1 MAAWPSTRDPKGPM
15 KRSIGILNKQKIT
28 HQDADGLPESAKR
41 FTDGSRY
48 KIEIPSVEGPA
59 AFKTVI
65 DESKKH
71 KLIIHRI
78 SQGSGIM
85 MQTDAEIKE
94 MVAIGKKAKIEVCLF
109 VGPRASWDIGKQ
121 VSATAGVIASPTL
134 RGADQLRFALED
146 VIHAVSLGLRSV
158 LVGDI
163 GLLKVLGQAKVKGDL
178 PKDLILK
185 TSVAMVCNNPATA
198 AVLEDLG
205 ASTLNLATDLSL
217 QQIASIR
224 SQVDIPVDVYVEGP
238 DDFGGAVRHY
248 ESPDLVR
255 VAAPIYLKF
264 TVRNSPGLYPSGAH
278 IQGLVESTAKERVR
292 RAALSKAILDR
303 YGFKK

>member
-1 MAAWPSTRDPKGPM
+1 MTPWPSTRDPQGPM
-15 KRSIGILNKQKIT
+15 KRSIGMLNKQKIT

-41 FTDGSRY
+41 FTDGTRY

-94 MVAIGKKAKIEVCLF
+94 MVALGKKAKIEVCLF

-198 AVLEDLG
+198 AVLEDFG

-248 ESPDLVR
+248 ETPDLVR

-292 RAALSKAILDR
+292 RAALSKAILER

>member
-1 MAAWPSTRDPKGPM
+1 MTPWPSTRDPQGPM
-15 KRSIGILNKQKIT
+15 KRSIGMLNKQKIT

-41 FTDGSRY
+41 FTDGTRY

-94 MVAIGKKAKIEVCLF
+94 MVALGKKAKIEVCLF

-198 AVLEDLG
+198 AVLEDFG
-205 ASTLNLATDLSL
+205 AS
-217 QQIASIR
+217 
-224 SQVDIPVDVYVEGP
+224 
-238 DDFGGAVRHY
+238 
-248 ESPDLVR
+248 
-255 VAAPIYLKF
+255 
-264 TVRNSPGLYPSGAH
+264 
-278 IQGLVESTAKERVR
+278 
-292 RAALSKAILDR
+292 
-303 YGFKK
+303 KKCP